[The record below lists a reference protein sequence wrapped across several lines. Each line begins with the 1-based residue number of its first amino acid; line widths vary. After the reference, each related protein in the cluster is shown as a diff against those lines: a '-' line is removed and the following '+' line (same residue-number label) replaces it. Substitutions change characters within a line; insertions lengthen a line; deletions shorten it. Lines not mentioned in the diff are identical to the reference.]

1 MKRVAGLSKSWGTL
15 GVLAIGGFAIATGK
29 ASAAEYRWL
38 NSWDKT
44 IPHISLLIEPYQKA
58 VEAASK
64 GTIKFIVSGPET
76 VPAFEQLQPVA
87 AGAFQFLNTH
97 GAYHFGTSP
106 LLAVIEAIGGTPE
119 QRRAS
124 GIFDQV
130 DIYYQKLGLKII
142 AMPMGPDGGYQII
155 LRQPLTANG
164 DLAGRK
170 IRGNATYANVIKM
183 LGASTV
189 TMPPVEIY
197 TALDKGVI
205 DGFAF
210 TTNGIIGTRFYEVS
224 KYLLRPAF
232 GFGTLPILMNLATW
246 NKLPEPDKKVLL
258 DEGKK
263 ASEKWMQDATKLI
276 ADEEKELLAK
286 GLTIIQMNDAS
297 KAKLK
302 QAWSEGLWE
311 IAGQKAKKEVDE
323 LRALAKSKG
332 LD

>member
-1 MKRVAGLSKSWGTL
+1 MKRLGGMFVTGGMLGAFVVGAVAMK
-15 GVLAIGGFAIATGK
+15 A

-58 VEAASK
+58 VETASK
-64 GTIKFIVSGPET
+64 GSIKFIVSGPET

-106 LLAVIEAIGGTPE
+106 LLAVLEAIGGTPE

-124 GIFDQV
+124 GVFDLV
-130 DIYYQKLGLKII
+130 DSYYQKLGLKII
-142 AMPMGPDGGYQII
+142 AMPMGPDGGYQLI

-170 IRGNATYANVIKM
+170 IRGNATYANVIRM

-189 TMPPVEIY
+189 TMPPAEIY

-224 KYLLRPAF
+224 KYIVRPAF
-232 GFGTLPILMNLATW
+232 GFGTLPILMNLAAW
-246 NKLPEPDKKVLL
+246 NRLPEADKKVLL
-258 DEGKK
+258 DEGRK
-263 ASEKWMQDATKLI
+263 ASDHWMLALTKLI
-276 ADEEKELLAK
+276 ADEERELIAK
-286 GLTIIQMNDAS
+286 GLTIVQMNDAS
-297 KAKLK
+297 KAKIK

-311 IAGQKAKKEVDE
+311 IASQKAKKEVDE

>member
-1 MKRVAGLSKSWGTL
+1 MNRLARLCGTL
-15 GVLAIGGFAIATGK
+15 GALAIGVLATPTV
-29 ASAAEYRWL
+29 SAAEYRWL

-64 GTIKFIVSGPET
+64 GSIKFIVSGPET

-87 AGAFQFLNTH
+87 SGAFQFLNTH
-97 GAYHFGTSP
+97 GAYHFGTTP

-119 QRRAS
+119 QRRSS
-124 GIFDQV
+124 GLFELV
-130 DIYYQKLGLKII
+130 DKYYQRLGLKII

-170 IRGNATYANVIKM
+170 I
-183 LGASTV
+183 
-189 TMPPVEIY
+189 
-197 TALDKGVI
+197 
-205 DGFAF
+205 
-210 TTNGIIGTRFYEVS
+210 
-224 KYLLRPAF
+224 
-232 GFGTLPILMNLATW
+232 
-246 NKLPEPDKKVLL
+246 
-258 DEGKK
+258 
-263 ASEKWMQDATKLI
+263 I
-276 ADEEKELLAK
+276 ADEEKELVAK
-286 GLTIIQMNDAS
+286 GLTIVQMNDS
-297 KAKLK
+297 SRAKLK
-302 QAWSEGLWE
+302 QAWSDGLWE

>member
-1 MKRVAGLSKSWGTL
+1 MNRLARLYGTF
-15 GVLAIGGFAIATGK
+15 GALAIGALAIPTV
-29 ASAAEYRWL
+29 SAADYRWL

-64 GTIKFIVSGPET
+64 GSIKFIVSGPET

-97 GAYHFGTSP
+97 GAYHFGTTP
-106 LLAVIEAIGGTPE
+106 LLSVIEAIGGTPE
-119 QRRAS
+119 QRRNS
-124 GIFDQV
+124 GVFELV
-130 DIYYQKLGLKII
+130 DKYYQRLGLKII

-183 LGASTV
+183 LGASMV
-189 TMPPVEIY
+189 TMPPAEIY
-197 TALDKGVI
+197 TSLDKGVI

-210 TTNGIIGTRFYEVS
+210 TTNGIVGTRFYEVS
-224 KYLLRPAF
+224 KYLVRPAF
-232 GFGTLPILMNLATW
+232 GFGTLPILMNLAAW
-246 NKLPEPDKKVLL
+246 NKLPETDKKILL
-258 DEGKK
+258 DEGRK
-263 ASEKWMQDATKLI
+263 AADKWMTDLTKII
-276 ADEEKELLAK
+276 ADEEKELVAK
-286 GLTIIQMNDAS
+286 GLTIVQMNDS
-297 KAKLK
+297 SRAKLK
-302 QAWSEGLWE
+302 QAWSEGLWD
-311 IAGQKAKKEVDE
+311 IASQKAKKEVDE

>member
-1 MKRVAGLSKSWGTL
+1 MNRPAGISGTCGILGALVVGLASGVAGS
-15 GVLAIGGFAIATGK
+15 
-29 ASAAEYRWL
+29 AEYRWL

-44 IPHISLLIEPYQKA
+44 IPHITLLIEPYQKA

-64 GTIKFIVSGPET
+64 GSIKFIVSGPET

-106 LLAVIEAIGGTPE
+106 LLAVIEAMGGTPE

-124 GIFDQV
+124 GIFEQV

-170 IRGNATYANVIKM
+170 IRGNATYANVIKL

-189 TMPPVEIY
+189 TMPPAEIY

-210 TTNGIIGTRFYEVS
+210 TTNGVVGTRFYEVS
-224 KYLLRPAF
+224 KYILRPAF
-232 GFGTLPILMNLATW
+232 GFGTLPILMNLAAW
-246 NKLPEPDKKVLL
+246 NKLPEADKKILV
-258 DEGKK
+258 DEGRK
-263 ASEKWMQDATKLI
+263 ASDKWLVDLTKLI

-286 GLTIIQMNDAS
+286 GLTIVQMNDAS

-302 QAWSEGLWE
+302 QAWSDGLWE

-332 LD
+332 ID